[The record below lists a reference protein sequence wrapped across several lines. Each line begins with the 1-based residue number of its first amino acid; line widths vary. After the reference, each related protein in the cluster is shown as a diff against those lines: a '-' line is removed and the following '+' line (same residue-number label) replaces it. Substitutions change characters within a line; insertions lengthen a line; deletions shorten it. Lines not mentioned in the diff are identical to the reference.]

1 MVIYLLRS
9 PALELLVFT
18 LHSILSIFVIWF
30 LSLWKT
36 GSVWLDLEAYKREAW
51 VYEATALA

>member
-36 GSVWLDLEAYKREAW
+36 ESVWLDLEAYKREA
-51 VYEATALA
+51 